1 MAIYSLLFGH
11 AEWPEEKPHRGTVE
25 RELEVLHLDSDP
37 LRRMSISVPDT
48 LKRRVEAS
56 ALLEGV
62 PADAWIERALTRC
75 VDPRA
80 LEVS

>member
-25 RELEVLHLDSDP
+25 RELEVLRCESD
-37 LRRMSISVPDT
+37 RVRKMSISLPDT

-56 ALLEGV
+56 ASLEGV
-62 PADAWIERALTRC
+62 PADWWIERALTRSI
-75 VDPRA
+75 DPRA
-80 LEVS
+80 LEVV

>member
-25 RELEVLHLDSDP
+25 RELEALRCDSDRI
-37 LRRMSISVPDT
+37 RRISISVPDT

-56 ALLEGV
+56 ASLEGV
-62 PADAWIERALTRC
+62 PADTWIERALARS